1 MAGKEGI
8 TGSLPE
14 GKPSRVKW
22 LLHKFVS
29 NMGDNQLTNELNII
43 SGRIEVISLYNLDQ
57 VGSNLTA
64 ITLG

>member
-1 MAGKEGI
+1 MGGEEGI
-8 TGSLPE
+8 TGSLPD

-43 SGRIEVISLYNLDQ
+43 SGRIGVISLYNLGQ

>member
-1 MAGKEGI
+1 MGGEEGI
-8 TGSLPE
+8 TGSLPD
-14 GKPSRVKW
+14 GKPSGVKW

-43 SGRIEVISLYNLDQ
+43 SGRIGVISLYSLDQ

>member
-1 MAGKEGI
+1 MGGEEGI
-8 TGSLPE
+8 TGSLPD

>member
-1 MAGKEGI
+1 MGGEEGI
-8 TGSLPE
+8 TGSLPD

-43 SGRIEVISLYNLDQ
+43 SGRIGVISLYSLDQ